1 MPPLP
6 ARGAADLTPGAST
19 REPPRLARLIP
30 GLGIAQIISW
40 GTLFYAVAVLG
51 EPMRRDLAVPSAALY
66 GAVTLGLFVSG
77 FFSPLAGR
85 LVDARGGRVVL
96 AAGSVLGALA
106 LALLAAAQGVA
117 GLYLGWAVAGVAMA
131 ACLYDPAFATL
142 HQLTGTAYRRA
153 VTALTL
159 FGGFA
164 STVFWPASQWLLDS
178 VGWRAALWTYVALH
192 VLVCL
197 PLHLLLLPAH
207 RPGALS
213 EAGVADSAADD
224 ASPAERP
231 LRAGRRA
238 FHWLAAAFA
247 LAALLSAAL
256 SIHLITLLRDAGL
269 AARDAVLVAALIG
282 PMQVA
287 GRIAEFVFMRRV
299 SPLAVGTLAFVL
311 MVAAMAA
318 LMLVAQVA
326 PAAVAFALLYGWS
339 NGVMTIVR
347 GTVPAALF
355 GRRGYGALLGR
366 LALPSFIAKAVA
378 PLAFALALGAAVAHT
393 GALVTLL
400 AAALLAF
407 AAYRIATRAQNG
419 SGSQRIDL

>member
-1 MPPLP
+1 M
-6 ARGAADLTPGAST
+6 
-19 REPPRLARLIP
+19 RLIP

-51 EPMRRDLAVPSAALY
+51 EPMRRELAVTSEALY

-85 LVDARGGRVVL
+85 LVDARGGRFVL

-106 LALLAAAQGVA
+106 LALLASARGVA
-117 GLYLGWAVAGVAMA
+117 GLYLGWAVAGMAMA

-142 HQLTGTAYRRA
+142 HQLTGRAYRRA

-164 STVFWPASQWLLDS
+164 STVFWPASQWLLDG
-178 VGWRAALWTYVALH
+178 VGWRTALWIYVALH
-192 VLVCL
+192 VAICL
-197 PLHLLLLPAH
+197 PLHLLLVPSRRSAARLDEDLAD
-207 RPGALS
+207 L
-213 EAGVADSAADD
+213 VADGA
-224 ASPAERP
+224 PPGERP
-231 LRAGRRA
+231 VLAGRRA

-256 SIHLITLLRDAGL
+256 SIHLITLLKDAGL
-269 AARDAVLVAALIG
+269 AARDAVLVSALIG

-299 SPLAVGTLAFVL
+299 SPLAVGTLAFAL
-311 MVAAMAA
+311 MVTGMVA
-318 LMLVAQVA
+318 LMLVAHVA
-326 PAAVAFALLYGWS
+326 PAAIAFAVLYGWS

-355 GRRGYGALLGR
+355 GRRQYGALLGR
-366 LALPSFIAKAVA
+366 LALPSFVAKAVA
-378 PLAFALALGAAVAHT
+378 PLAFALTLSAALPRALALAA
-393 GALVTLL
+393 LL
-400 AAALLAF
+400 GAALLALG
-407 AAYRIATRAQNG
+407 AYWLAIRPSTAGRTPE
-419 SGSQRIDL
+419 L

>member
-1 MPPLP
+1 M
-6 ARGAADLTPGAST
+6 
-19 REPPRLARLIP
+19 RLIP

-51 EPMRRDLAVPSAALY
+51 EPMRRELAVTSEALY

-85 LVDARGGRVVL
+85 LVDAHGGRFVL
-96 AAGSVLGALA
+96 AAGSVLAALA
-106 LALLAAAQGVA
+106 LALLASARGVA
-117 GLYLGWAVAGVAMA
+117 GLYLGWAVAGMAMA

-164 STVFWPASQWLLDS
+164 STVFWPASQWLLDG
-178 VGWRAALWTYVALH
+178 VGWREALWIYVALH
-192 VLVCL
+192 VAVCL
-197 PLHLLLLPAH
+197 PLHLLLVPA
-207 RPGALS
+207 RRSAARL
-213 EAGVADSAADD
+213 EEDLADLVADGAP
-224 ASPAERP
+224 PAERP
-231 LRAGRRA
+231 VLAGRRA

-256 SIHLITLLRDAGL
+256 SIHLITLLKDAGL
-269 AARDAVLVAALIG
+269 AARDAVLVSALIG

-287 GRIAEFVFMRRV
+287 GRIAEFFFMRRV
-299 SPLAVGTLAFVL
+299 SPLVVGTLAFAL
-311 MVAAMAA
+311 MVTAIVA
-318 LMLVAQVA
+318 LMLVAHVA
-326 PAAVAFALLYGWS
+326 PAAIAFAVLYGWS

-355 GRRGYGALLGR
+355 GRRRYGALLGR
-366 LALPSFIAKAVA
+366 IALPSFVAKAVA
-378 PLAFALALGAAVAHT
+378 PLAFALTLSAALPRALAVA
-393 GALVTLL
+393 ALL
-400 AAALLAF
+400 AAALLALG
-407 AAYRIATRAQNG
+407 AYRLAIRQSKAARTQNFDPY
-419 SGSQRIDL
+419 Q